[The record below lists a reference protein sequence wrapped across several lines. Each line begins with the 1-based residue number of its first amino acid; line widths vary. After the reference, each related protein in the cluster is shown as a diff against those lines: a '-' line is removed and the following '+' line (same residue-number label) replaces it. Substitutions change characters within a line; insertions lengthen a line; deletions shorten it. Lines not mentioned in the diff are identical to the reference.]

1 MAPSQVQ
8 LIRCSR
14 QAEDLFDIFF
24 ALPNEGVDKS
34 STCECYKESPEVHQ
48 AFRLERDSGDR
59 LQSANDFAQQI
70 NSRSPVHHS
79 YDERR
84 HKRDVLE
91 KRKSL
96 ELAKRHYGSSPGS
109 SSNEGSPSSFG
120 GSINSLSTQ
129 SHPVDDF
136 PGFARDRAQSVG
148 PSEESLKEAAVM
160 IQHVGDK
167 IQEEYGNK
175 LNRLQVELIQYVHQT
190 GRDLTYEQ
198 FAVHVN
204 DLIGEDRN
212 WTNFMF
218 AMHLAK
224 RVATQTQTIGNNS
237 YDFFRRFIGA
247 AFAERIVENQDVV
260 NFVQQRNE
268 NE

>member
-1 MAPSQVQ
+1 MCNDSF
-8 LIRCSR
+8 LYLSYFI
-14 QAEDLFDIFF
+14 L
-24 ALPNEGVDKS
+24 
-34 STCECYKESPEVHQ
+34 VHQ

-59 LQSANDFAQQI
+59 LQSANDFSQQI

-175 LNRLQVELIQYVHQT
+175 LNVNIFFSNIFHVYV
-190 GRDLTYEQ
+190 Y
-198 FAVHVN
+198 
-204 DLIGEDRN
+204 
-212 WTNFMF
+212 
-218 AMHLAK
+218 
-224 RVATQTQTIGNNS
+224 
-237 YDFFRRFIGA
+237 
-247 AFAERIVENQDVV
+247 IVEITGQFKSYSSFEHFLNGIFQIL
-260 NFVQQRNE
+260 
-268 NE
+268 